1 MTRPERT
8 RSADVSG
15 GPRAAAL
22 RQAARAAALLDRL
35 RRCEIWPFMLQ
46 SEVADIAQGV
56 VTQMSTDDLKN
67 ESGGVLVVTRGRIFS
82 EAAKGATA
90 IGGPAG
96 NVSLRLLDNDGA
108 RPVMRQPVLLPTLFA
123 RDTNTWV
130 LDRPHVLSVRG
141 SFSAYLTEEGSG
153 ATTDV
158 SLMLMGDAVLGD
170 ITASEVDELVGMG
183 LYPGVAGS
191 GVAWAGPLLLS
202 QDLPD
207 GIPAGTELAILSLRG
222 RVAELRTILL
232 RCRSRAVVLSSSVAD
247 VPANGSADV
256 PSDSLR
262 NDTGWPLLVTAMM
275 TSVVDGP
282 SSTGVATAPYTL
294 LSAEMSVLIGRT
306 RRPLV
311 WRPTVAAL
319 IGCADSGV
327 WALDRPMV
335 LDPGS
340 SVEVKV
346 QEEGGSS
353 ANDLYVSVHGQLVEG
368 IGAAELRECVA
379 LGLLDGWRA
388 QRD

>member
-1 MTRPERT
+1 
-8 RSADVSG
+8 
-15 GPRAAAL
+15 
-22 RQAARAAALLDRL
+22 
-35 RRCEIWPFMLQ
+35 MLQ

-82 EAAKGATA
+82 AAAKGATA

-275 TSVVDGP
+275 TSVVAGP
-282 SSTGVATAPYTL
+282 SSTGVATPPYTI
-294 LSAEMSVLIGRT
+294 LSADVSVLIGRT